1 MRYESRT
8 VVKQRTDEERRR
20 RHLYGDSG
28 AKFTSKKLAIG
39 GGIMTCLTT
48 VPEKD
53 NIIFEIQWI

>member
-39 GGIMTCLTT
+39 GYNDLPHYCSR
-48 VPEKD
+48 KRQYH
-53 NIIFEIQWI
+53 F

>member
-1 MRYESRT
+1 M
-8 VVKQRTDEERRR
+8 VKQRTDEERRR